1 MMICKDGSA
10 FEPEQADLIAWER
23 AYSER
28 GVDVR
33 IELLSMESWLDA
45 NPSRRKTKRGMKKFI
60 DSWLKRAAE
69 SGGSPMAKQRK
80 QSSRDIPIEHKLAD
94 VSWVQNVESKERAK
108 EFYLNKN
115 GYYFDG
121 KLEHGSNKI
130 HEVQGKTS

>member
-1 MMICKDGSA
+1 
-10 FEPEQADLIAWER
+10 
-23 AYSER
+23 
-28 GVDVR
+28 
-33 IELLSMESWLDA
+33 
-45 NPSRRKTKRGMKKFI
+45 MKKFI